1 MSLGSNRDSP
11 EDGGDFGGGT
21 DNTRADLTGIE
32 LSERDNPDTGL
43 NCRHAD
49 HWSGNPMSAD
59 LQLAFAEDI
68 RRIQG
73 LPSAMG
79 QDRPPAR
86 AALERMPGPDPIRDV
101 VVGPRWLDDR
111 DRKRVAA
118 VGNREVGGGANLFG
132 EAAQRRH
139 RRVTQEGLNTLRE
152 LEQAE
157 AEPGPAVPIASH
169 ETVLL
174 KGGEQPV
181 DHAPVHPETAR
192 HLGDCQATWHVGQ
205 QAEEAKPPVQGL

>member
-1 MSLGSNRDSP
+1 MGV
-11 EDGGDFGGGT
+11 
-21 DNTRADLTGIE
+21 
-32 LSERDNPDTGL
+32 
-43 NCRHAD
+43 
-49 HWSGNPMSAD
+49 D
-59 LQLAFAEDI
+59 LQLALAEDI

-79 QDRPPAR
+79 QDRPPAG
-86 AALERMPGPDPIRDV
+86 AAFERMPGADPIRDV
-101 VVGPRWLDDR
+101 VVGPGRLDDR
-111 DRKRVAA
+111 DREPVATI
-118 VGNREVGGGANLFG
+118 GNREVGGGANLFG

-157 AEPGPAVPIASH
+157 AKPGPAVPIAPYK
-169 ETVLL
+169 TVLL

-181 DHAPVHPETAR
+181 DHTPVHPETAG

-205 QAEEAKPPVQGL
+205 QAEDAKPPVQGL